1 MLRGMATKKGAWV
14 KPGNVGTGTAG
25 FPGSY
30 GDYIYVR
37 AAPKDY
43 PKTAQ
48 QRRIGEAGRKCA
60 IKGKSGRDIHEC
72 IRAEF
77 GK

>member
-1 MLRGMATKKGAWV
+1 MSMRSLKTKKGAWV
-14 KPGNVGTGTAG
+14 KPGQTSGVSS

-30 GDYIYVR
+30 ADYVYVR
-37 AAPKDY
+37 APPAAY

-48 QRRIGEAGRKCA
+48 QRRIGAAGRECA
-60 IKGKSGRDIHEC
+60 VRGKSGREIHDC
-72 IRAEF
+72 IRAKF

>member
-1 MLRGMATKKGAWV
+1 MSMRSMKTKKGAWV
-14 KPGNVGTGTAG
+14 KPGQTSGRSS

-30 GDYIYVR
+30 GDYVYVR
-37 AAPKDY
+37 APPASY

-48 QRRIGEAGRKCA
+48 QIKIGAAGRECA

-72 IRAEF
+72 IRKKF
-77 GK
+77 GR

>member
-1 MLRGMATKKGAWV
+1 MLKGMSTKKGAWV
-14 KPGNVGTGTAG
+14 KPGSVGSTSG

-37 AAPKDY
+37 ASPADY

-48 QRRIGEAGRKCA
+48 QRRIGAAARECA
-60 IKGKSGRDIHEC
+60 VKGKSGRDIHEC
-72 IRAEF
+72 IRKKF